1 MTDHRPTCATC
12 WAAYEPTT
20 EGIRRRQT
28 LQGHRPSPR
37 SWPVGGPLVDAV
49 TRATKTTGRTK

>member
-20 EGIRRRQT
+20 EGIRRHQT
-28 LQGHRPSPR
+28 LQGHRPSPG
-37 SWPVGGPLVDAV
+37 SWPVGGPV
-49 TRATKTTGRTK
+49 TRATKTTRRTK